1 MANTERPLEVI
12 LCDQYFP
19 TSTELRDWR
28 MSLWEEGIAEAGDKP
43 IRISSSATQFGDV
56 CITWGPRIPN
66 IAHLHAVHHVVMEC
80 GFLGDRLQNFY
91 VGISGLNGM
100 GKSASPVVCGAGSQW
115 YPQLKELPRR
125 AQHKNV
131 VILGQ
136 VAKDANLIPLHPS
149 DQERPQI
156 YREYLRKLAD
166 YLEYRG
172 CAVGFRGHP
181 ADAIDNT
188 TTAPDV
194 FNFDAA
200 NWTKEKIFDWADLA
214 VSFSSNSLVE
224 AFMAGVDVLPA
235 HPGSMCWDVRSGVDH
250 QRYFTQE
257 ERCGWLDRL
266 ASAQWSAEKI
276 KSGEAWKA
284 IRPAFARSCNQ

>member
-1 MANTERPLEVI
+1 
-12 LCDQYFP
+12 
-19 TSTELRDWR
+19 
-28 MSLWEEGIAEAGDKP
+28 
-43 IRISSSATQFGDV
+43 
-56 CITWGPRIPN
+56 
-66 IAHLHAVHHVVMEC
+66 
-80 GFLGDRLQNFY
+80 
-91 VGISGLNGM
+91 M